1 MTVIKWDQVGSRKYE
16 TGVDHGVL
24 YIPDGGGAYS
34 TGVPWN
40 GLTTVTESP
49 SGAEATAQYADNIKY
64 LNLVSAEAW
73 GGTIEALTF
82 PDEWNQFDGLAE
94 PQPGVQIGQQPRK
107 PFGLSYRT
115 LIGTDLTSQAGYKI
129 HMVFGALAAP
139 SEKAHATVND
149 TPAALAFSWAITTTP
164 VDVPGYGPT
173 ATLTVDSTLV
183 DADAL
188 ATLEDF
194 LYGTSGTDPSM
205 PMPAAVLAIFEGT
218 VVDATPIA
226 PTYTSGTHAVVVP
239 TVAGITYWING
250 EVATGSIVITE
261 STVVS
266 ATPDVG
272 YKFTQPSVNEW
283 LITF

>member
-226 PTYTSGTHAVVVP
+226 PTYTSGTHTVVVP